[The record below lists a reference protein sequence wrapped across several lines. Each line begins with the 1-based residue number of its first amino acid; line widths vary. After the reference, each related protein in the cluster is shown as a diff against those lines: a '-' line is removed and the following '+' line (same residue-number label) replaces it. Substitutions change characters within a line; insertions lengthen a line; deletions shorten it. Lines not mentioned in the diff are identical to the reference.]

1 MLLTILVFI
10 IILGLLVFVHE
21 LGHFFM
27 AKIFGLKPEEFGFG
41 FPPRMIGRYKATDGK
56 WKTVKGSKSVEDAVD
71 TIYSANWLPL
81 GGFVKLGEDDQP
93 KPEDNHFNNLSA
105 WKRCLILLAGVSMN
119 VVLAA
124 VLISFGY
131 MIGLPTVLDGEN
143 TRGAVVSNER
153 VQIVQVY
160 PGSPAE
166 ISGLQVGDVVSAIN
180 GETVKGSDK
189 LQALVAQN
197 VNKMIT
203 FTITR
208 GQEAIKKDITP
219 ELRPESGEPGIGIG
233 ISNTALVRYSF
244 FIAIWEGIKTTIF
257 LTGAIIF
264 AFFMMIKNLIM
275 GNGISADIA
284 GPVGIAALTGQ
295 VTRMGFVYVLQFAA
309 ILSVNLAIINALPF
323 PALDGGRILFLA
335 IEKIKG
341 SPVKKELE
349 GTIHYIGFMLLML
362 LVLLVTIKD
371 VSRYL
376 GFFKIV
382 WDKIF

>member
-1 MLLTILVFI
+1 MLLTLIVFI

-21 LGHFFM
+21 LGHFCV

-41 FPPRMIGRYKATDGK
+41 FPPRMLGRYKSTDGK
-56 WKTVKGSKSVEDAVD
+56 WKTVSGSKPVEDAAD

-93 KPEDNHFNNLSA
+93 KPDENHFNNLSA

-131 MIGLPTVLDGEN
+131 MIGLPTVIDGGN
-143 TRGAVVSNER
+143 VNDAIVSNER
-153 VQIVQVY
+153 VQVVQVY

-166 ISGLQVGDVVSAIN
+166 TAGLKVGDVVSEIN
-180 GETVKGSDK
+180 GEAIQTSDK
-189 LQALVAQN
+189 LQSLVAKN
-197 VNKMIT
+197 VNKKIT

-208 GQEAIKKDITP
+208 GQEAIQKAITP
-219 ELRPESGEPGIGIG
+219 EKRPESGEPGIGIG
-233 ISNTALVRYSF
+233 ISNTALARYSF
-244 FIAIWEGIKTTIF
+244 FVAIWEGIKTTII
-257 LTGAIIF
+257 LVGAIVL
-264 AFFMMIKNLIM
+264 AFFMMIKNLVM
-275 GNGISADIA
+275 GNGVSADIA

-323 PALDGGRILFLA
+323 PALDGGRILFLL

-349 GTIHYIGFMLLML
+349 GTIHYIGFMILML